1 MKYQNEECVRKG
13 GIPHQVSEYPAM
25 KYLQSNDEEARRWA
39 GSHTDELA
47 LLDNK
52 HERTR
57 RWIKKHQDG
66 REFQISEL
74 NFYRSSKGRSKG
86 LPNRPDN
93 RWLEEIFSQ
102 DPEDLHQLVSSGKLA
117 KVIQA
122 LTTHQRKILFLSAI
136 QQMKTKEIAEM
147 LGTSCRNILDVLDR
161 TYRRIKAIMS
171 SQHGEGYVPACARAL
186 GWLTIPTFMF
196 GWEISKRIYP
206 PHKRKVLSLAA

>member
-1 MKYQNEECVRKG
+1 MKHQNEECVRKG

-25 KYLQSNDEEARRWA
+25 KYLQSNDKEVRRWA
-39 GSHTDELA
+39 GSHTNELE

-66 REFQISEL
+66 REFQIAEL
-74 NFYRSSKGRSKG
+74 SFYRSSKGRSKG

-117 KVIQA
+117 KAIQA
-122 LTTHQRKILFLSAI
+122 LTAHQRNILFLSAI

-171 SQHGEGYVPACARAL
+171 SQRGEGSVPACALTL

-206 PHKRKVLSLAA
+206 PLKRKVLSLAA

>member
-13 GIPHQVSEYPAM
+13 GIPHQVLECPAI
-25 KYLQSNDEEARRWA
+25 KYLQSNDEEVRRWVGIHA
-39 GSHTDELA
+39 DELET
-47 LLDNK
+47 LDNK

-57 RWIKKHQDG
+57 RWIKKHQDS
-66 REFQISEL
+66 REFQTAEL
-74 NFYRSSKGRSKG
+74 SFFRSSKGRSNGQVYK
-86 LPNRPDN
+86 PEN

-117 KVIQA
+117 KAIQA
-122 LTTHQRKILFLSAI
+122 LTAHQRNILFLSAI

-171 SQHGEGYVPACARAL
+171 SQRGEGYVPTCARAL

-206 PHKRKVLSLAA
+206 PLKRKVLSLAA

>member
-1 MKYQNEECVRKG
+1 MKYENEECLWKG
-13 GIPHQVSEYPAM
+13 GIPHQVLEYPAL
-25 KYLQSNDEEARRWA
+25 KYLKSDNEEINQWA
-39 GSHTDELA
+39 DRYTDKLEEL
-47 LLDNK
+47 DKK
-52 HERTR
+52 HESTR
-57 RWIKKHQDG
+57 RWIKEHQDG
-66 REFQISEL
+66 RELQIAELSFFQ
-74 NFYRSSKGRSKG
+74 SSKGRSNGQVYK
-86 LPNRPDN
+86 PEN

-117 KVIQA
+117 KAIQA
-122 LTTHQRKILFLSAI
+122 LTAHQRNILFLSAI

-196 GWEISKRIYP
+196 RWEISKRIYP
-206 PHKRKVLSLAA
+206 PLKRKVLSLAA

>member
-1 MKYQNEECVRKG
+1 MKYQNEEYVGKG
-13 GIPHQVSEYPAM
+13 GIPHQISEYPAI
-25 KYLQSNDEEARRWA
+25 KYLKSGNEEVRRWA
-39 GSHTDELA
+39 GSHTDELET
-47 LLDNK
+47 LDNK

-66 REFQISEL
+66 REFQIAEL
-74 NFYRSSKGRSKG
+74 SFYRSSKGRSKG

-93 RWLEEIFSQ
+93 KWLEEIFSQ
-102 DPEDLHQLVSSGKLA
+102 DPENLHQLVSSGKLA
-117 KVIQA
+117 KAIKA
-122 LTTHQRKILFLSAI
+122 LTAHQRNILFLSAI

-147 LGTSCRNILDVLDR
+147 LDTSCRNILGVLDR

-206 PHKRKVLSLAA
+206 PIKRKVLSLAA

>member
-25 KYLQSNDEEARRWA
+25 KYLQSNNEEVKCWA
-39 GSHTDELA
+39 GIHADELET
-47 LLDNK
+47 LDNK

-66 REFQISEL
+66 REFQIAEL
-74 NFYRSSKGRSKG
+74 SFYRSGKGRSKG

-93 RWLEEIFSQ
+93 KWLEEIFSQ

-117 KVIQA
+117 KAIQA
-122 LTTHQRKILFLSAI
+122 LTAHQRNILFLSAI

-147 LGTSCRNILDVLDR
+147 LGTSCRNILDVLER

-171 SQHGEGYVPACARAL
+171 SQHGEGYVPTCARAL
-186 GWLTIPTFMF
+186 GWLTIPAFMF

-206 PHKRKVLSLAA
+206 PLKRKVLSLAA

>member
-13 GIPHQVSEYPAM
+13 GIPHQVLECPSI
-25 KYLQSNDEEARRWA
+25 KYLKSDNEEVRRWA
-39 GSHTDELA
+39 GSHADELES
-47 LLDNK
+47 LDNK

-66 REFQISEL
+66 REFQIAEL
-74 NFYRSSKGRSKG
+74 SFYRSSKGRSKG

-93 RWLEEIFSQ
+93 KWLEEIFSQ
-102 DPEDLHQLVSSGKLA
+102 NPEDLHRLVSSGKLA
-117 KVIQA
+117 KAIQE
-122 LTTHQRKILFLSAI
+122 LTAHQRNILFLSTV
-136 QQMKTKEIAEM
+136 QQMKTSEVAEM
-147 LGTSCRNILDVLDR
+147 LGTTSRNILDVLDR

-171 SQHGEGYVPACARAL
+171 SQHGEGYVPVCARAL

-206 PHKRKVLSLAA
+206 PLKRKVLSLAA

>member
-1 MKYQNEECVRKG
+1 LE
-13 GIPHQVSEYPAM
+13 
-25 KYLQSNDEEARRWA
+25 
-39 GSHTDELA
+39 

-57 RWIKKHQDG
+57 RWIKKRQDG

-74 NFYRSSKGRSKG
+74 SFYRSSKGRSKG

-93 RWLEEIFSQ
+93 KWLEEIFSQ

-117 KVIQA
+117 KAIQA
-122 LTTHQRKILFLSAI
+122 LTAHQRNILFLSAI

-147 LGTSCRNILDVLDR
+147 LGTSCRNVLDVLDG
-161 TYRRIKAIMS
+161 TYRRIKAIMN
-171 SQHGEGYVPACARAL
+171 SQRGEGYVPACTRAL

-206 PHKRKVLSLAA
+206 PLKRKVLSLAA